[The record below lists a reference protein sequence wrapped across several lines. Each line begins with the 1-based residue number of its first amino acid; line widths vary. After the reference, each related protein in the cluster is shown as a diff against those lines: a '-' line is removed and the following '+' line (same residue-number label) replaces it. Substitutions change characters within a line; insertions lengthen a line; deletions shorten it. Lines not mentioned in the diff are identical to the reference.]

1 MIKFNY
7 FLAIA
12 YYFVSCNSLKLASLP
27 ILNFFSIFQ
36 YFDIRI

>member
-27 ILNFFSIFQ
+27 ILNFSIFQ